1 MINLLDIET
10 QRHYRAAR
18 LNLKLRGYLTLLL
31 VTLLAIVVAFA
42 SGVYLTRSERA
53 VADRELAQGEQ
64 SVASYAKVKKEA
76 EDFSSNLK
84 IAKAILSQ
92 EVLYSDMIVQIA
104 RTLPSSAVLSSLV
117 LDQATLHKPIT
128 LAARVKT
135 KDDAVVLK
143 NTLEDSPLF
152 ESVNLNSINEQPVT
166 PSTKGTP
173 RTYPVVVTLS
183 MNVTK
188 GKPGS
193 LLP

>member
-1 MINLLDIET
+1 MINLLDTET

-31 VTLLAIVVAFA
+31 ITLVLIVALFGF
-42 SGVYLTRSERA
+42 GVFLTRSERA
-53 VADRELAQGEQ
+53 IAERELAQGEQ
-64 SVASYAKVKKEA
+64 SVARYASVKKEA
-76 EDFSSNLK
+76 EDFSANLK

-92 EVLYSDMIVQIA
+92 EVLYSDMMVQIA

-117 LDQATLHKPIT
+117 LDQATLQKPIT

-135 KDDAVVLK
+135 KEDSVILK

-152 ESVNLNSINEQPVT
+152 ERVNLNSINEQPVF
-166 PSTKGTP
+166 PGTKGIP